1 MKKILLFVFVLAT
14 GSFILSSCGGSGE
27 KKAVANEKTAPSN
40 EMKAKVEKQYT
51 ADINNG
57 EAVYKKVCIACHMTG
72 VAGAPALKDKER
84 WTEIAK
90 KSMKQLHQ
98 DAINGFTG
106 DHGVMPARGTCA
118 DCSDQDL
125 YDAIS
130 YMLQKAGV
138 STK

>member
-1 MKKILLFVFVLAT
+1 MKKILLLVFMLAT
-14 GSFILSSCGGSGE
+14 GSFILSSCSGSAE
-27 KKAVANEKTAPSN
+27 KKATSDDTKT
-40 EMKAKVEKQYT
+40 KVEKQYT
-51 ADINNG
+51 VNVKNG

-84 WTEIAK
+84 WTEIAS

-106 DHGVMPARGTCA
+106 EHGVMPARGTCT

-125 YDAIS
+125 YDALG
-130 YMLQKAGV
+130 YMLQTAGV
-138 STK
+138 STQ